1 MKRGCIA
8 FVTFPVERRQT
19 LENTQLET
27 IPAPRISMLA
37 PLVYRFVVSFFRGL
51 PNNIEI
57 RGAGPSQVMYVRGLT
72 APNKVGD
79 SCTLPVKPRKGLIS
93 QSVPP
98 PLH

>member
-1 MKRGCIA
+1 MNRLPCW
-8 FVTFPVERRQT
+8 VPST

-72 APNKVGD
+72 ALNRERGESD
-79 SCTLPVKPRKGLIS
+79 ASSFHMKPGW
-93 QSVPP
+93 
-98 PLH
+98 